1 MGVEKKVE
9 KGIQTEVELGVETD
23 LVSPEQVRLEVARR
37 LYRRAIS
44 TYEALLQSKD
54 PKILKDVAKDILEI
68 AGGKEK
74 DHKTGGSNVNIALFP
89 PEYIAKVASS
99 MKKLSIADITD
110 VEFKEITDDRKRGK
124 NRKAGAGVLPPKQ
137 LPTDS

>member
-9 KGIQTEVELGVETD
+9 KGIQTEVELGVEAE
-23 LVSPEQVRLEVARR
+23 LVTPDQVRLEVARR
-37 LYRRAIS
+37 LYKRAIS

-74 DHKTGGSNVNIALFP
+74 DHRSGGGNVNIALFP

-99 MKKLSIADITD
+99 MKKLSIADVQD
-110 VEFKEITDDRKRGK
+110 VEFKEIKDDRKGSK
-124 NRKAGAGVLPPKQ
+124 NRKAKSGVLPPK
-137 LPTDS
+137 